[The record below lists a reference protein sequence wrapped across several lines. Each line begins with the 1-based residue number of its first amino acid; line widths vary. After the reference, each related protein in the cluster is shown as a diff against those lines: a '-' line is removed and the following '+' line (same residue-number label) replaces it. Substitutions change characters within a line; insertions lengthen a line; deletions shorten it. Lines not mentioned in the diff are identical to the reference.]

1 MAIPAKQRGRQYFF
15 LKNLFAHFCGARKTI
30 LTMCKRFLMML
41 KSLGGDRCG
50 VSLIGAQAQN
60 GNYLGNLV
68 PGTSEAKTST
78 VPDTGMAHF
87 IMVAASWGAQN
98 IILGG
103 ARGPSADKS
112 RPVPPIAATTS
123 ANRP

>member
-1 MAIPAKQRGRQYFF
+1 
-15 LKNLFAHFCGARKTI
+15 
-30 LTMCKRFLMML
+30 MML

-50 VSLIGAQAQN
+50 ISLIGAQAQN

-98 IILGG
+98 VILGG
-103 ARGPSADKS
+103 AVGPSADKS
-112 RPVPPIAATTS
+112 RPVPPIESLEPCERVRMRGAFGESEAQH
-123 ANRP
+123 RPTCW

>member
-1 MAIPAKQRGRQYFF
+1 
-15 LKNLFAHFCGARKTI
+15 
-30 LTMCKRFLMML
+30 MML

-50 VSLIGAQAQN
+50 VSLHVIGAQAQN

-87 IMVAASWGAQN
+87 IMVAASRGAQN

-103 ARGPSADKS
+103 AGGASADKS
-112 RPVPPIAATTS
+112 RPYPFVAWP
-123 ANRP
+123 